1 MAVLQMQRISIC
13 ALKENRK
20 AILEKLQTLGIM
32 EIDTSVLQ
40 EEDLEKMDT
49 SKSRQVFEKQAV
61 LADQALEVL
70 AVYAPEKGSLFSS
83 LEGKPLIGQPEYW
96 HSIEE
101 KGQILQEAR
110 RLTGWS
116 RELTEC
122 QAAVVKLE
130 SQVESL
136 QPWMALDI
144 PMTGCKTAQTVSF
157 VGTMPGVLTEEAIRQ
172 AVGEEQEELEAYEI
186 QILYTDR
193 DNTYLAVVAM
203 TGEAQLLEEALRRRG
218 FSRPSNLIGK
228 IPREEVAGCEKEIQ
242 DLKTRMEKIKGCIA
256 EKADMRRELQEV
268 SDYYRVRSQKYEV
281 LGQLPQSQHTFFISG
296 YVPVEAVPLLK
307 EKIGDV
313 YDCRIDVEEIP
324 EDEESPVLLHN
335 GPISSSTEGILA
347 SFGLPQK
354 GEIDPTRI
362 MSAFY
367 IFLFGMMLSD
377 AGYGLVI
384 FLGCLWALKK
394 FPRMGDT
401 MKQTLRLFMY
411 CGVSTIVWG
420 ILFGGF
426 FGDAVDVISGV
437 FFGHEVSIPPLWFA
451 PLNDPMKL
459 LLFSLGIGL
468 IHLFTGL
475 FLKGY
480 TSIKNGDIMG
490 AVIDSGCWFLFL
502 IGLILLLIPS
512 SIFAGIA
519 GTQIVFPGFV
529 NTLAKVITIVGALGL
544 LLFSARD
551 KKNPGLRIALGA
563 YELYGVTSWLSD
575 VLSYSRL
582 LALGLATGVIA
593 QVINQIG
600 SMGGRS
606 IIGVILFILVF
617 LVGHTLSL
625 AINLL
630 GAYVHTNRLQYVEF
644 FGKFYNGGG
653 RLFSPFKENTKYV
666 DVKED

>member
-20 AILEKLQTLGIM
+20 AILEKLQALGVM

-40 EEDLEKMDT
+40 EEDLQKMDT

-70 AVYAPEKGSLFSS
+70 ATYAPEKTSMLSS
-83 LEGKPLIGQPEYW
+83 LEGKPLIGKPEYF
-96 HSIEE
+96 HSIEQ
-101 KGQILQEAR
+101 KGQILQEAKK
-110 RLTGWS
+110 LTGWS
-116 RELTEC
+116 REIAEC
-122 QAAVVKLE
+122 QANIQKLE
-130 SQVESL
+130 NQVETL
-136 QPWMALDI
+136 TPWLALDI
-144 PMTGCKTAQTVSF
+144 PMTGSSTARTVCF
-157 VGTMPGVLTEEAIRQ
+157 VGTMPGILTEDAVRQ
-172 AVGEEQEELEAYEI
+172 AVKEQNEELEAYEV

-193 DNTYLAVVAM
+193 DTTYLSVVALK
-203 TGEAQLLEEALRRRG
+203 TEAARLEEELRRHG
-218 FSRPSNLIGK
+218 FSRPSWLTGK
-228 IPREEVAGCEKEIQ
+228 TPALEKEGYENEIKRLTEKVQ
-242 DLKTRMEKIKGCIA
+242 ELKDNIKASSGV
-256 EKADMRRELQEV
+256 RRELQEI
-268 SDYYRVRSQKYEV
+268 SDYYRIRADKYEV
-281 LGQLPQSQHTFFISG
+281 LGELPQSRHTFFISG
-296 YVPVEAVPLLK
+296 YVPSESIGLLK

-313 YDCRIDVEEIP
+313 YDCRIDVEDIP
-324 EDEESPVLLHN
+324 EEEEAPVLLHN
-335 GPISSSTEGILA
+335 GPVSASTEGILA
-347 SFGLPQK
+347 SFGLPKK
-354 GEIDPTRI
+354 GEMDPTKI

-394 FPRMGDT
+394 YPRMGEG
-401 MKQTLRLFMY
+401 MKKTLQLFMY
-411 CGVSTIVWG
+411 CGFSTIVWG

-426 FGDAVDVISGV
+426 FGDVVNVVSRV
-437 FFGHEVSIPPLWFA
+437 FFGHEVGIPPLWFA

-459 LLFSLGIGL
+459 LLFSLGVGL
-468 IHLFTGL
+468 VHLFTGL

-480 TSIKNGDIMG
+480 MSIKNGDVMG
-490 AVIDSGCWFLFL
+490 AVIDTGCWFLFL
-502 IGLILLLIPS
+502 VGLLLMLIPS

-519 GTQIVFPGFV
+519 GTQITFPPAV
-529 NTLAKVITIVGALGL
+529 NLLAKVITIVGALGL

-551 KKNPGLRIALGA
+551 KKNQGLRLALGA

-606 IIGVILFILVF
+606 IIGAVLFIVVF

-644 FGKFYNGGG
+644 FGKFYEGGG
-653 RLFSPFKENTKYV
+653 RPFSPFRENTKYV
-666 DVKED
+666 DIKED